1 MKVEQEK
8 EMFVPVVIT
17 LETQEELD
25 EIFAVFNYAP
35 INRCLNN
42 LKGLYNKL
50 LGYRT
55 DAYLHTHRKLQSN
68 VT

>member
-8 EMFVPVVIT
+8 EIFVPLVIT

-25 EIFAVFNYAP
+25 EMFAVFNYEP
-35 INRCLNN
+35 INRCLND
-42 LKGLYNKL
+42 LKNLYNEL
-50 LGYRT
+50 LTYQTDGYQ
-55 DAYLHTHRKLQSN
+55 DTHRKLQSN